1 MKHTRKNK
9 PDRSTYPRCPDGPKC
24 SWCSQYNLR
33 STRRRM
39 AEAGPP
45 SMPLPD
51 QKTINGH
58 ILIFEDEPLT
68 HGDYDTEDF

>member
-9 PDRSTYPRCPDGPKC
+9 PDRIGHSRCPDGPKC
-24 SWCSQYNLR
+24 AWCSEYNLR

-45 SMPLPD
+45 EMPMPD
-51 QKTINGH
+51 PEIISGH
-58 ILIFEDEPLT
+58 ILLDD
-68 HGDYDTEDF
+68 G